1 MAEGSG
7 VVGIPRLGRQR
18 RSTIVKSG
26 EDDIID
32 TVVRR
37 VIETTAMMSDTAGDG
52 SIGKKTRAL
61 LIQLSQTGVA
71 TDTRS
76 L

>member
-7 VVGIPRLGRQR
+7 VVGIPRLSRQR
-18 RSTIVKSG
+18 RSTIVTSG
-26 EDDIID
+26 EEDIID

-37 VIETTAMMSDTAGDG
+37 VIETTAMMSDIADDG
-52 SIGKKTRAL
+52 SIGKKIRAL
-61 LIQLSQTGVA
+61 LTQLSQTGVA
-71 TDTRS
+71 ADTKS